1 MKRYTLLVIIGLMVL
16 YELGVQLVNKPII
29 LPSILLIFTE
39 LRRIMVSSS
48 FFNIVWTTLMRTM
61 ITFCCVFMLSLV
73 LGVLSGYIKII
84 RMLLLPIVTF
94 LRTIPTISI
103 TIILLIWFGRELG
116 PIIIMAFVIFPLLYE
131 LVGGSM
137 NQVDPDLIDVCLLFG
152 ATRLETFKALYY
164 PQLLKTLS
172 SGVQATIGLS
182 FKVMVMA
189 EVMAQSQIGIGQQLN
204 YEKTYLNMPAVFAW
218 TIMLIIL
225 VMIFEVI
232 ISRLIREL
240 IRHLDT

>member
-240 IRHLDT
+240 IRHLDA

>member
-1 MKRYTLLVIIGLMVL
+1 MKRYMLLVIIGLMVL

-29 LPSILLIFTE
+29 LPSILLIFNE
-39 LRRIMVSSS
+39 LGRIMLSSS
-48 FFNIVWTTLMRTM
+48 FLNIVLTTVIRTIM
-61 ITFCCVFMLSLV
+61 TFCFVFMMSLV
-73 LGVLSGYIKII
+73 LGVLSGYVKMI
-84 RMLLLPIVTF
+84 RMLLLPIVTL

-116 PIIIMAFVIFPLLYE
+116 PIMIMALVIFPLLYE
-131 LVGGSM
+131 LVGGAM
-137 NQVDPDLIDVCLLFG
+137 NQVDPDLLDVCLLFG
-152 ATRLETFKALYY
+152 APRLETFKALYY

-189 EVMAQSQIGIGQQLN
+189 EVMAQSPIGIGQRLN

-218 TIMLIIL
+218 TIVLIIL

-232 ISRLIREL
+232 SSHLIKEL
-240 IRHLDT
+240 IRHLDA